1 MESYYNLMGRLM
13 TWLKRLYQGWLKFA
27 HLIGRVNT
35 AILLTLFYFLF
46 LGVAKFVTV
55 LGRKDLL
62 DSAWKDR
69 ASYWKRREKQPMDPE
84 AFLKPY

>member
-1 MESYYNLMGRLM
+1 MNPFVRF
-13 TWLKRLYQGWLKFA
+13 LKALYRIWMKFA

-46 LGVAKFVTV
+46 LGVAKLATV

-62 DSAWKDR
+62 DTAWKDR
-69 ASYWKRREKQPMDPE
+69 ASYWKKRKREPIDR
-84 AFLKPY
+84 AALLKPY